1 MSKRILIIEDE
12 TNIRAMY
19 SDILKESG
27 YEMIEESEGK
37 QGLDAVINGDWDLL
51 LLDIMLPRLD
61 GIELLKR
68 MKQDP
73 MTKDKPV
80 LILTNL
86 DDNRVR
92 DTCLSLGVK
101 EFLVKANVTPN
112 EVVLAV
118 KKYVFVDES

>member
-19 SDILKESG
+19 SDILKESS
-27 YEMIEESEGK
+27 YEVLEEAEGK
-37 QGLDAVINGDWDLL
+37 EGLDAVMNETWDLL

-68 MKQDP
+68 VKQDSR
-73 MTKDKPV
+73 TKDKPII
-80 LILTNL
+80 ILTNL

-92 DTCLSLGVK
+92 DTCLNLGVR
-101 EFLVKANVTPN
+101 EFMVKANVTPS

-118 KKYVFVDES
+118 KKYVFIDES

>member
-27 YEMIEESEGK
+27 YDVLEEAEGK
-37 QGLDAVINGDWDLL
+37 EGLDAVMNDTWDLL

-68 MKQDP
+68 MKQD
-73 MTKDKPV
+73 TRIKEKPILV
-80 LILTNL
+80 LTNL

-92 DTCLSLGVK
+92 DTCLNLGVN

-118 KKYVFVDES
+118 KKYVFIDKS

>member
-19 SDILKESG
+19 SDILKEAG
-27 YEMIEESEGK
+27 YEVIEEAEGK
-37 QGLDAVINGDWDLL
+37 QGLDSVMNGAWDLL

-68 MKQDP
+68 VKQD
-73 MTKDKPV
+73 TRTRDKPII
-80 LILTNL
+80 ILTNL

-92 DTCLSLGVK
+92 DTCLNLGVN
-101 EFLVKANVTPN
+101 EFMVKANVTPS
-112 EVVLAV
+112 EVVLAI
-118 KKYVFVDES
+118 KKYVFIDES

>member
-27 YEMIEESEGK
+27 YEVLEEGEGK
-37 QGLDAVINGDWDLL
+37 EGLDAVMNETWDLL

-68 MKQDP
+68 VKQDARA
-73 MTKDKPV
+73 KDKPII
-80 LILTNL
+80 ILTNL

-92 DTCLSLGVK
+92 DTCLSLGVR
-101 EFLVKANVTPN
+101 EFMVKANVTPS

-118 KKYVFVDES
+118 KKYVFIDES

>member
-12 TNIRAMY
+12 TNIMAMY

-27 YEMIEESEGK
+27 YDVLEEAEGK
-37 QGLDAVINGDWDLL
+37 EGLDAVMNDTWDLL

-68 MKQDP
+68 MKQD
-73 MTKDKPV
+73 TRIKEKPILV
-80 LILTNL
+80 LTNL

-92 DTCLSLGVK
+92 DTCLNLGVN

-118 KKYVFVDES
+118 KKYVFIDKS